1 MSAFE
6 GTNPVALDRLEDVLD
21 AYREARLAPPG
32 AVLARIRANVLAQ
45 AAAASATIAAAN
57 RLRLVEPRSTRVRG
71 WLPPRFARAAF
82 GLSFA
87 AALTLGTSAA
97 VLAAPPGSTFYNA
110 RVLIESALLPTE
122 LDARLVGHEDL
133 LAERLNEAATAAANG
148 DTAALAAALAAY
160 QAEVNDATADVGDDP
175 DRLAHLEDVLAKHS
189 AVLAALAA
197 TLPQESSIEHAIE
210 ASSKAITK
218 LQQKSNPVHPTRPP
232 QGGGTGGGNGGDG
245 GQGGN

>member
-1 MSAFE
+1 VSAFE

-189 AVLAALAA
+189 AVLAALAS

-218 LQQKSNPVHPTRPP
+218 LQQKSAPVHPTRPP